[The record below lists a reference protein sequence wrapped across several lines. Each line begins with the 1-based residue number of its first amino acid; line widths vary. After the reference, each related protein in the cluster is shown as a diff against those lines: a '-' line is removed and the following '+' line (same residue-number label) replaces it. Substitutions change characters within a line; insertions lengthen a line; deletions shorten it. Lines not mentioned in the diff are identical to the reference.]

1 MNMVLNN
8 SILVMQSQLTA
19 LKNSIEERFTFIED
33 QTTEARNNSLSQ
45 VPELTNNITN
55 PFCQSLVIELLKN
68 NITELKKQVADKNY
82 VMEYLTKSML
92 NNTQSIRTSDQC
104 NRINSINKQGLLK
117 SKKVLL
123 KNFPDANS
131 EEKKYKKWTN
141 LSRII
146 YIMLY
151 SITIYEGTNDLNL
164 KIKII
169 DTLPARKIAFSSIV
183 LRKDWQNIN
192 ELRIDFN
199 AKL

>member
-131 EEKKYKKWTN
+131 EEKKIQEMDKLIKDY
-141 LSRII
+141 I
-146 YIMLY
+146 YYAILDY
-151 SITIYEGTNDLNL
+151 Y
-164 KIKII
+164 
-169 DTLPARKIAFSSIV
+169 
-183 LRKDWQNIN
+183 LRRNQ
-192 ELRIDFN
+192 
-199 AKL
+199 

>member
-55 PFCQSLVIELLKN
+55 LFCQSLVIELLKN
-68 NITELKKQVADKNY
+68 NITELEKQVADKNY

-131 EEKKYKKWTN
+131 EEKKNTRNGQTYQG
-141 LSRII
+141 L
-146 YIMLY
+146 YILCYTRLLFTKEPM
-151 SITIYEGTNDLNL
+151 I
-164 KIKII
+164 
-169 DTLPARKIAFSSIV
+169 
-183 LRKDWQNIN
+183 
-192 ELRIDFN
+192 
-199 AKL
+199 